1 MKAFNHGIS
10 GILMIITIVL
20 FASGNIVLVGTV
32 IYDIIKTDM
41 SFWSIVWDAVSNWLI
56 INLGAFL
63 TLILAT
69 MLSSD

>member
-10 GILMIITIVL
+10 GVLMLITIIL
-20 FASGNIVLVGTV
+20 FASSNIVLIGTV

-56 INLGAFL
+56 ITLSAFL

-69 MLSSD
+69 MLSND

>member
-1 MKAFNHGIS
+1 MKAFNNGVS
-10 GILMIITIVL
+10 GILMIITIIL

-41 SFWSIVWDAVSNWLI
+41 SFWSIVWDAVSNWLS

-69 MLSSD
+69 MLSND